1 MSIFLTSLSLDFSNI
16 LDDSDEYNVL
26 IKVGSDECNE
36 KTFQAHSLVLKARS
50 PYFKTALS
58 NNWVKKEGKMMIFN
72 KPNISPYIFE
82 SILKF
87 MYTGIIKMEQHKG
100 KDLLKLLVASD
111 ELLLNELHETI
122 QDYLLLHKSDWLQ
135 QNFALVHKTV
145 FQLESSKGLQEFCLI
160 IICEEPQLI
169 FKAKDFTN
177 LEEETLITLL
187 GRSDMDME
195 EVVIWDHIL
204 EWGIAQ
210 NPELTIDISKW
221 KDEDFA
227 LLKETLN
234 NLIPYIRFFIM
245 NSAEFYNK
253 VRPFKKILPKELYED
268 LKRFHLKTGLQL
280 KSEYL
285 QTQRYV
291 GVKSTIIDQNHAS
304 MLCSWIDGV
313 GVDSTSL
320 PKSCELPY
328 EFKLLCRGSR
338 DGFAATT
345 FHDLCDN
352 QGPTIVCLKVNDSNH
367 VIGGYNPLSWGSTN
381 SWRSTRDSFL
391 FQFNIYYKKNLTAK
405 ISRVSNNCAS
415 YAISDFQ
422 LNGPCFGDGDL
433 WMKDQ
438 FNQAG
443 SCYCNKESYE
453 QSVGDMFHRDSWEG
467 WTGKNGT
474 FAVNDY
480 EVFQVIRKRIINN

>member
-1 MSIFLTSLSLDFSNI
+1 MSIFLTSLSRDFSNI
-16 LDDSDEYNVL
+16 LGDSDEYNVL
-26 IKVGSDECNE
+26 IKVGSDENNE
-36 KTFQAHSLVLKARS
+36 ETFQAHSLVLKAR
-50 PYFKTALS
+50 
-58 NNWVKKEGKMMIFN
+58 
-72 KPNISPYIFE
+72 
-82 SILKF
+82 F
-87 MYTGIIKMEQHKG
+87 MYTGIIEMEQQKG
-100 KDLLKLLVASD
+100 KDLLKLLVAAD

-122 QDYLLLHKSDWLQ
+122 QDYFLIHKTDWIQ

-145 FQLESSKGLQEFCLI
+145 FQLELSKELQEFCLI

-169 FKAKDFTN
+169 FKSKDFTN
-177 LEEETLITLL
+177 LEEETLISLL
-187 GRSDMDME
+187 GRSDMNME
-195 EVVIWDHIL
+195 EVVIWDHVL

-221 KDEDFA
+221 KNEDFA
-227 LLKETLN
+227 LLKETLE

-253 VRPFKKILPKELYED
+253 VRPFKKILPKDLYED

-291 GVKSTIIDQNHAS
+291 GVKSTIIDQNHAA

-313 GVDSTSL
+313 G
-320 PKSCELPY
+320 
-328 EFKLLCRGSR
+328 
-338 DGFAATT
+338 
-345 FHDLCDN
+345 
-352 QGPTIVCLKVNDSNH
+352 
-367 VIGGYNPLSWGSTN
+367 
-381 SWRSTRDSFL
+381 
-391 FQFNIYYKKNLTAK
+391 FNIYYKKNLSAK
-405 ISRVSNNCAS
+405 ISRVSNNCSA
-415 YAISDFQ
+415 YAISDSQ
-422 LNGPCFGDGDL
+422 SKGPCFGDGDL

-474 FAVNDY
+474 FAVDDY